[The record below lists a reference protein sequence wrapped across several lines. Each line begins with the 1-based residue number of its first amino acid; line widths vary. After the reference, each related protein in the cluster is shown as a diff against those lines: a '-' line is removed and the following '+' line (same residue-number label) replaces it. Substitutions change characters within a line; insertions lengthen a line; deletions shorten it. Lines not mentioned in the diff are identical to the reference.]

1 MDKDLKQLKIG
12 DKAPAFEAKSTNKKV
27 LLTNYKGK
35 YLVLYFYPKDST
47 PGCTVQANEFSKLYD
62 EFKKIDV
69 EIIGVSRDTMSSHHN
84 FCDKENITFPLIS
97 DTEDEVCNLYG
108 VLQEK
113 MNFGKKYIGIV
124 RSTFIIG
131 KDQTIHKVWN
141 SVKAS
146 GHAAKV
152 LDAVEALKEMDK
164 VTER

>member
-1 MDKDLKQLKIG
+1 MDKDLKQLRIG
-12 DKAPAFEAKSTNKKV
+12 DKAPEFEAKSTNKTISLV
-27 LLTNYKGK
+27 DYKGK

-69 EIIGVSRDTMSSHHN
+69 EIIGVSRDTMLSHHN

-97 DTEDEVCNLYG
+97 DTEGEVCNLYG